1 MFRSE
6 RAFRLLFMLMS
17 GLAFVL
23 SVVSVPG
30 TAMAGDRRVI
40 AVIVHPGNPVQS
52 LDSDQIAYLFL
63 RKAKAFPG
71 GVMAKPVLMP
81 EDSAART
88 RFEREILRK
97 EPLQIRAYWARL
109 VFTGRGR
116 PPKSMPSVVDV
127 KRYVAS
133 EPAAIS
139 YIPDTEVDATVKVLY
154 RLR

>member
-1 MFRSE
+1 MYRSDC
-6 RAFRLLFMLMS
+6 RSRL
-17 GLAFVL
+17 L
-23 SVVSVPG
+23 SVVLSCLLMWGVCP
-30 TAMAGDRRVI
+30 ASAGGNAGI
-40 AVIVHPGNPVQS
+40 AVIVNPS
-52 LDSDQIAYLFL
+52 NTMEPLDKDEVAYLFL
-63 RKAKAFPG
+63 RKAKAFPHG
-71 GVMAKPVLMP
+71 LMAKPVLMP
-81 EDSAART
+81 EGSPARI
-88 RFEREILRK
+88 RFERSVFGK

-109 VFTGRGR
+109 VFTGRGK